1 MNRSR
6 NRTRLAALAVAT
18 LTAAALS
25 GCTIINDGL
34 LDIDPGSRAT
44 QTREITDVSAVV
56 LATSGSMRISVGEP
70 SLTISAGE
78 AVLERLTTTID
89 GDTLEIDL
97 TGRWGNPGRIEYDLV
112 VPALDTISIRGSG
125 EVTGELAPDDRLT
138 VDISGSGDVR
148 LDPVDVS
155 DVAVTIA
162 GSGSVTLEGA
172 TSALAVS
179 IPGSG
184 TFSGTDLVAATSVVS
199 ISGSGEAD
207 VNVAQALDASITGSG
222 QISYLGD
229 PRVTSNITG
238 SGRVGRA

>member
-78 AVLERLTTTID
+78 AVLEI
-89 GDTLEIDL
+89 
-97 TGRWGNPGRIEYDLV
+97 
-112 VPALDTISIRGSG
+112 
-125 EVTGELAPDDRLT
+125 
-138 VDISGSGDVR
+138 
-148 LDPVDVS
+148 
-155 DVAVTIA
+155 
-162 GSGSVTLEGA
+162 
-172 TSALAVS
+172 
-179 IPGSG
+179 
-184 TFSGTDLVAATSVVS
+184 
-199 ISGSGEAD
+199 
-207 VNVAQALDASITGSG
+207 
-222 QISYLGD
+222 
-229 PRVTSNITG
+229 
-238 SGRVGRA
+238 GRASWWERV